1 MKSFLATTATILT
14 ISISTLG
21 CQKSNHVQSVQT
33 NSSHTSETL
42 TTLNIG
48 YQKAALKLIVAKQ
61 NHFFEKEFPNVKIS
75 WNEFPAGP
83 PTLEA
88 LSAGA
93 IDFGYTGDAPV
104 VFALSAGKK
113 LNYLGYEEAA
123 KRGHALLIPN
133 NSHIQSIEDLKG
145 KRIGLTK
152 GSSAHNFLAE
162 VLQKAHLTWADIEP
176 VWLTPSDARAAL
188 DKKAI
193 DAWAVWEPYV
203 SATELSG
210 TAKAIFDSTTLPK
223 TYGYYLAQPSFIQQ
237 HPDSAKKVL
246 QVLNET
252 DQWINTHP
260 KETAQILANS
270 TGLSLN
276 IAEKVLTTKPNPNS
290 VEPLTPVVLQSQ
302 QDLGNLFFSLK
313 LIPNPIQPASFAW
326 HPPK

>member
-1 MKSFLATTATILT
+1 MKSFLTTTATILT
-14 ISISTLG
+14 IGLTAFG
-21 CQKSNHVQSVQT
+21 CQKSDHVQQNQT
-33 NSSHTSETL
+33 SATNNEI

-93 IDFGYTGDAPV
+93 INFGYTGDAPI
-104 VFALSAGKK
+104 VFALSAGKS
-113 LNYLGYEEAA
+113 LNYLGYEDAA
-123 KRGHALLIPN
+123 KRGHALLVPN
-133 NSHIQSIEDLKG
+133 GSNIHTLSDLKG

-162 VLQKAHLTWADIEP
+162 VLRKANLTWTDIQP
-176 VWLTPSDARAAL
+176 VWLAPSDARAAL

-210 TAKAIFDSTTLPK
+210 TAKAVFDSTTLPK

-237 HPDSAKKVL
+237 HPKDAQKVL
-246 QVLNET
+246 DVLNET
-252 DQWINTHP
+252 DQWINSHP
-260 KETAQILANS
+260 KETAEILANS
-270 TGLSLN
+270 TGLNLN
-276 IAEKVLTTKPNPNS
+276 IAEKVLTTKPTPNP
-290 VEPLTPVVLQSQ
+290 VEPLTPTVIQSQ

-313 LIPNPIQPASFAW
+313 LIPNNIHASEFVW
-326 HPPK
+326 HPQK